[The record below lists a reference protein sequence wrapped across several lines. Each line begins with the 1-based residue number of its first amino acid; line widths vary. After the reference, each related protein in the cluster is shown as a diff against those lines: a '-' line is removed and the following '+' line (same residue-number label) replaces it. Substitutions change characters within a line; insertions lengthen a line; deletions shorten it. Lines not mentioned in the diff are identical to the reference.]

1 MRQSRETAT
10 AARDRAVGALMGLA
24 VGDALG
30 ATLEFQPRRRGAP
43 LREMTGGGV
52 FNLPP
57 GAWTDDSSMALC
69 LADSLLACG
78 GLNPT
83 DLMQRFMRWW
93 RDGENSATSVCFD
106 IGTTTRR
113 ELARFAW
120 TGDPD
125 AACTFTSCAG
135 AGSLMRLAP
144 AVLFGL
150 PDRQRAIKLAEA
162 QSRCTHAAAECLD
175 ACAYFALLLTEAL
188 QGASKAEVLRPR
200 CFGNTPAIGRIASGE
215 WPKSRTMVHS
225 TGYVVHVLEAA
236 LWAVSGAPSFEA
248 ALIRAVN
255 LGGDADTIGAVTGQL
270 AAALWGLS
278 AIPERWLQPL
288 VQREHIE
295 QTALALWA
303 FGR

>member
-1 MRQSRETAT
+1 MRQSPETAT
-10 AARDRAVGALMGLA
+10 AAQDRAVGALVGLA

-30 ATLEFQPRRRGAP
+30 ATLEFQPRRCGAEH
-43 LREMTGGGV
+43 RELTGGGV

-57 GAWTDDSSMALC
+57 GAWTDDTSMALC

-83 DLMQRFMRWW
+83 DLMQRFVRWW
-93 RDGENSATSVCFD
+93 RDGENSATGTCFD

-120 TGDPD
+120 TGDAD
-125 AACTFTSCAG
+125 GACDYAACAG
-135 AGSLMRLAP
+135 SGSLMRLAP
-144 AVLFGL
+144 AVLFAM
-150 PDRQRAIKLAEA
+150 PDRNRAIALARE
-162 QSRCTHAAAECLD
+162 QSRPTHAAPECLE

-200 CFGNTPAIGRIASGE
+200 CFGNTPGIGRMASGE
-215 WPKSRTMVHS
+215 RPKSRSQVQS
-225 TGYVVHVLEAA
+225 TGYVIHVLEAA
-236 LWAVSGAPSFEA
+236 LWAVAGAPSFEA

-270 AAALWGLS
+270 AGALWGYS
-278 AIPERWLQPL
+278 AIPDRWLQPL
-288 VQREHIE
+288 VQRERIE
-295 QTALALWA
+295 QTAQALWA